1 MGYAPFMDCAQGICR
16 LPEPVISPSPGIP
29 HIAPPPLKT
38 TFQRRNGGFNKE
50 REQHDCMGFVT
61 RNTYYF
67 DAPGAQNTAD
77 AARFAVERA
86 QELGAKKIVVASTGG
101 RTALTFLDAVKGTDL
116 RLIVVTHVVGFSKPG
131 EWEFS
136 REAAETLRAA
146 GATIVTGTHALSGLE
161 RAISRSP
168 GLGGSSRTEAIA
180 EALRRVVAIGLKVA
194 VECVLIAAD
203 QGVVG
208 VDEEVIAVGGTLS
221 GADTVCVIRPAHTA
235 TFFNLQVREIVAM
248 PRNR

>member
-1 MGYAPFMDCAQGICR
+1 
-16 LPEPVISPSPGIP
+16 
-29 HIAPPPLKT
+29 
-38 TFQRRNGGFNKE
+38 
-50 REQHDCMGFVT
+50 MGFVT

-67 DAPGAQNTAD
+67 DAPGAQNTLD

-86 QELGAKKIVVASTGG
+86 QELGIQKIVVASTSGQ
-101 RTALTFLDAVKGTDL
+101 TALTFRDAMAGTDL
-116 RLIVVTHVVGFSKPG
+116 QLIVVTHAVGFSKPG

-136 REAAETLRAA
+136 SEAADTLRAA

-161 RAISRSP
+161 RAISSTP
-168 GLGGSSRTEAIA
+168 KLGGSSRTEAIA
-180 EALRRVVAIGLKVA
+180 EALRRIVAVGLKVA

-203 QGVVG
+203 QGAVG
-208 VDEEVIAVGGTLS
+208 VDEEVIAVGGTAT

-235 TFFNLQVREIVAM
+235 SFFDLQVREIVAM

>member
-1 MGYAPFMDCAQGICR
+1 
-16 LPEPVISPSPGIP
+16 
-29 HIAPPPLKT
+29 
-38 TFQRRNGGFNKE
+38 
-50 REQHDCMGFVT
+50 MGFVT

-67 DAPGAQNTAD
+67 DAPGAENTPD

-86 QELGAKKIVVASTGG
+86 RELGIRKIVVASTSGW
-101 RTALTFLDAVKGTDL
+101 TALTFLEAMKDTDL
-116 RLIVVTHVVGFSKPG
+116 HLVVVTHVVGFSKPG

-136 REAAETLRAA
+136 EEAAGLLRAA

-168 GLGGSSRTEAIA
+168 KLGGSSRTEAVA
-180 EALRRVVAIGLKVA
+180 EALRRVVAVGLKVA

-203 QGVVG
+203 QGAVG
-208 VDEEVIAVGGTLS
+208 VDEEVIAVGGTAR

-235 TFFNLQVREIVAM
+235 TFFDLQVREIVAM
-248 PRNR
+248 PRVR